1 VNARTRKAAVAA
13 GAVASDATAGATG
26 GPTAARSPRPARNE
40 KLFIAVILVLS
51 AALCLAP
58 TGYRSPYAPGSSVPA
73 IARITAVNNSVVK
86 ELGPVKE
93 GEQQL
98 ELRMLTGR
106 FAGRDFHS
114 SNNLVGKLEIDKFFA
129 PGDRVL
135 AVVDLKDGGKEAL
148 YVNVIDH
155 FRVDF
160 LALLAAA
167 FLVLLVV
174 LGGWTGAKSVLS
186 FVFTALVIF
195 KFLMPAMLWGWN
207 PVWTTLGVVALIEA
221 SAIFLIGGLTRRAAA
236 AFIGAM
242 GGVFVTALLAQ
253 LVTIALKIH
262 GAVRPY
268 AETLL
273 YSGFGHLDLSGLF
286 VAGVFLASSGAVMD
300 LSMDIAAAMD
310 EVREKNPSI
319 GRAELVGSG
328 LVVGRQVLGT
338 MTTTLLLAYSSSY
351 SALIMTFIAQGVP
364 LLNALNMVFVSA
376 ELAHTLVGSLGLV
389 LVAPLTAVAGGLVLE
404 MRPEPELATPTAP

>member
-1 VNARTRKAAVAA
+1 VARAKARAE
-13 GAVASDATAGATG
+13 
-26 GPTAARSPRPARNE
+26 RI
-40 KLFIAVILVLS
+40 FIALILALS

-58 TGYRSPYAPGSSVPA
+58 TGYRSPYPPGSSAPA
-73 IARITAVNNSVVK
+73 IARITAVDDSVVK
-86 ELGPVKE
+86 RLGPVKE

-98 ELRMLTGR
+98 ELRILTGR
-106 FAGRDFHS
+106 FAGRSFHS
-114 SNNLVGKLEIDKFFA
+114 SNNLVGKLEIDKLFA
-129 PGDRVL
+129 PGDRAL
-135 AVVDLKDGGKEAL
+135 VVIDLDEKGEAR
-148 YVNVIDH
+148 YANAIDH
-155 FRVDF
+155 FRVDV
-160 LALLAAA
+160 LAVLAAA
-167 FLVLLVV
+167 FLGLLVV
-174 LGGWTGAKSVLS
+174 IGGWTGAKSVLS
-186 FVFTALVIF
+186 FAFTALVIF
-195 KFLMPAMLWGWN
+195 KLLMPAMLWGWS

-236 AFIGAM
+236 AFAGAM
-242 GGVFVTALLAQ
+242 GGVLATAALAQFVTGL
-253 LVTIALKIH
+253 LKIH

-310 EVREKNPSI
+310 EVRENNPSI
-319 GRAELVGSG
+319 GRAELVRSG

-376 ELAHTLVGSLGLV
+376 ELAHTLAGSLGLV
-389 LVAPLTAVAGGLVLE
+389 LVAPLTAVAGGLA
-404 MRPEPELATPTAP
+404 LAGGRGGAPGRRSGLKSA

>member
-1 VNARTRKAAVAA
+1 MIAR
-13 GAVASDATAGATG
+13 S
-26 GPTAARSPRPARNE
+26 AARSE
-40 KLFIAVILVLS
+40 LIFVAVILVLS
-51 AALCLAP
+51 VVLCLVP
-58 TGYRSPYAPGSSVPA
+58 TGYRSPYAPGTSVPA

-98 ELRMLTGR
+98 ELRILTGR
-106 FAGRDFHS
+106 FAGRNFHS

-129 PGDRVL
+129 PGDRALV
-135 AVVDLKDGGKEAL
+135 VVDLVDGGRQAG

-155 FRVDF
+155 FRIDI
-160 LALLAAA
+160 LAVLAAA

-174 LGGWTGAKSVLS
+174 LGGWTGAKSVVS
-186 FVFTALVIF
+186 FVFTALAIF
-195 KFLMPAMLWGWN
+195 KFLMPAMLWGWS

-221 SAIFLIGGLTRRAAA
+221 SAIYLIGGLTRRATA
-236 AFIGAM
+236 AFVGAM
-242 GGVFVTALLAQ
+242 GGVLATAFLADAVTGL
-253 LVTIALKIH
+253 LKIH

-273 YSGFGHLDLSGLF
+273 YSGFGHLDLSALF

-310 EVREKNPSI
+310 EVREKDPAI

-364 LLNALNMVFVSA
+364 LINALNMVFVSA

-389 LVAPLTAVAGGLVLE
+389 LVAPLTAVAGGFVLVGGRGRRRDLKS
-404 MRPEPELATPTAP
+404 A

>member
-1 VNARTRKAAVAA
+1 LIAQR
-13 GAVASDATAGATG
+13 
-26 GPTAARSPRPARNE
+26 AARSE
-40 KLFIAVILVLS
+40 KLFIAVILVLC

-58 TGYRSPYAPGSSVPA
+58 TGYHSPYAPGSSVPA
-73 IARITAVNNSVVK
+73 IARITAVDDSVVK
-86 ELGPVKE
+86 QLGPVKE

-98 ELRMLTGR
+98 ELRVLTGR
-106 FAGRDFHS
+106 FAGRDFRS

-135 AVVDLKDGGKEAL
+135 VVADLKDGGKEAG

-155 FRVDF
+155 FRIDI
-160 LALLAAA
+160 LAVLTAA
-167 FLVLLVV
+167 FLGLLVA

-186 FVFTALVIF
+186 FAFTALVIF
-195 KFLMPAMLWGWN
+195 KFLMPAMLWGWD
-207 PVWTTLGVVALIEA
+207 PVWTTLGIVALIEA
-221 SAIFLIGGLTRRAAA
+221 SAIFLIGGLTRRALV
-236 AFIGAM
+236 AFVGAM
-242 GGVFVTALLAQ
+242 GGVLITALLAE
-253 LVTIALKIH
+253 LVTKILKIH

-319 GRAELVGSG
+319 GAPELVGSG
-328 LVVGRQVLGT
+328 LTVGRQVLGT

-364 LLNALNMVFVSA
+364 LINALNMVFVSA
-376 ELAHTLVGSLGLV
+376 ELVHTLVGSLGLV
-389 LVAPLTAVAGGLVLE
+389 LVAPLTAAAGGLALAK
-404 MRPEPELATPTAP
+404 RPAPSAVAPSPL